1 MSQYTRSFDNS
12 KRENMI
18 SSLGGFAMAAPVAN
32 SPATR
37 YAPEPLVN
45 FNSYDQRKR
54 LSGSS
59 LTAFFKIME
68 LWKVRDEDAKL
79 LLGGVS
85 NEPFYEMKKNQK
97 DKVLDVDQ
105 MYRISYLLG
114 IFKAIN
120 ILHGQQL
127 ADRWAQIPNDGPVFH
142 GQKPLQYMID
152 GGLPTFQD
160 VRRLLEGQI
169 QGT

>member
-1 MSQYTRSFDNS
+1 
-12 KRENMI
+12 
-18 SSLGGFAMAAPVAN
+18 MATPAGN
-32 SPATR
+32 SPAARYTR
-37 YAPEPLVN
+37 EPLVN
-45 FNSYDQRKR
+45 LNSYDQRKR

-85 NEPFYEMKKNQK
+85 NEPFYEMKKNPK
-97 DKVLDVDQ
+97 EKVLDVDQ

-114 IFKAIN
+114 IFKSIN

-127 ADRWAQIPNDGPVFH
+127 ADRWAQIPNHGPLFH

-152 GGLPTFQD
+152 GGPSALQD
-160 VRRLLEGQI
+160 VRRHLEGQI

>member
-1 MSQYTRSFDNS
+1 
-12 KRENMI
+12 
-18 SSLGGFAMAAPVAN
+18 MAAPAGN
-32 SPATR
+32 SPAAR
-37 YAPEPLVN
+37 YTPEPLVN
-45 FNSYDQRKR
+45 LNSYDQRKR

-59 LTAFFKIME
+59 LAAFFKIME
-68 LWKVRDEDAKL
+68 LWNVRDEDAKL

-85 NEPFYEMKKNQK
+85 NGLFYEMKKNPK

-127 ADRWAQIPNDGPVFH
+127 ADRWAQIRNDGPLFH

-160 VRRLLEGQI
+160 VRRFLEGQI

>member
-1 MSQYTRSFDNS
+1 
-12 KRENMI
+12 
-18 SSLGGFAMAAPVAN
+18 MATAVGYY
-32 SPATR
+32 PATR
-37 YAPEPLVN
+37 YTPEPLVD
-45 FNSYDQRKR
+45 FNSYDERKR
-54 LSGSS
+54 LRGSS

-79 LLGGVS
+79 LLGRVS
-85 NEPFYEMKKNQK
+85 NGPFYEMKKNPK
-97 DKVLDVDQ
+97 EKVLDVDQ

-120 ILHGQQL
+120 ILHGQEL
-127 ADRWAQIPNDGPVFH
+127 ADRWAQIPNHSPLFH

-152 GGLPTFQD
+152 GGLPSLQD
-160 VRRLLEGQI
+160 VRRLLEGGI